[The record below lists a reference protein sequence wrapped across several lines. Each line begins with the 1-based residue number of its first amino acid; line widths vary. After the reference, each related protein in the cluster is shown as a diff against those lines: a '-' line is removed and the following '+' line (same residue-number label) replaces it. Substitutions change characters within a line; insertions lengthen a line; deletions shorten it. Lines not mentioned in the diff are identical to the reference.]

1 MRRGEVY
8 EYTIGSQRA
17 RVVIV
22 SASRYNPR
30 RATLAVVLGASVP
43 PPPPVAVIVPTAE
56 GDPVRGSIDVSRL
69 RPLDATAVRAR
80 IGRLSAGTLRNLDR
94 ALRTY
99 FDLL

>member
-1 MRRGEVY
+1 MTRGEVY

-22 SASRYNPR
+22 SATRYNPR
-30 RATLAVVLGASVP
+30 RGTFAVVLGASVA
-43 PPPPVAVIVPTAE
+43 PPPVAVVIPTTEA
-56 GDPVRGSIDVSRL
+56 DPVRGSIDVSRL
-69 RPLDATAVRAR
+69 RPLDPSAVQAR
-80 IGRLSAGTLRNLDR
+80 VGKLAPDTLRQLDR

>member
-22 SASRYNPR
+22 SATSYNPR
-30 RATLAVVLGASVP
+30 RGTFAVVLGAGIA
-43 PPPPVAVIVPTAE
+43 PPPVAVMVPTAE
-56 GDPVRGSIDVSRL
+56 ADPVRGTIDVSRL
-69 RPLDATAVRAR
+69 RRLDPSAVRAR
-80 IGRLSAGTLRNLDR
+80 VGKLAPDTLRQLDR

>member
-1 MRRGEVY
+1 MTRGEVY

-22 SASRYNPR
+22 SATRYNPR
-30 RATLAVVLGASVP
+30 RGTFAVVLGASVA
-43 PPPPVAVIVPTAE
+43 PPPVAVVIPTTEA
-56 GDPVRGSIDVSRL
+56 DPVRGSIDVSRL
-69 RPLDATAVRAR
+69 RPLDPSAVQAR
-80 IGRLSAGTLRNLDR
+80 VGKLAPDTLRQIDR

>member
-17 RVVIV
+17 RIVIV
-22 SASRYNPR
+22 SASRYNPG
-30 RATLAVVLGASVP
+30 RATFALVLGAGVVA
-43 PPPPVAVIVPTAE
+43 PPVAVLVPTVEA
-56 GDPVRGSIDVSRL
+56 DPVRGTIDVSRL
-69 RPLDATAVRAR
+69 RPLDASAVRAR
-80 IGRLSAGTLRNLDR
+80 LGRLAPATLRQIDR

>member
-22 SASRYNPR
+22 SATRYNPR
-30 RATLAVVLGASVP
+30 RGTFAVVLGADVT
-43 PPPPVAVIVPTAE
+43 PPPVPVMVATAE
-56 GDPVRGSIDVSRL
+56 ADPVRGTIDVSRL
-69 RPLDATAVRAR
+69 RPVDPSA
-80 IGRLSAGTLRNLDR
+80 AGTRVGQLAPDTLRQLDR